1 MAWRNVVQISTCD
14 IPQYIVSD
22 PDSFVSAWRNVNTS
36 PKYEQ
41 FITSQIDTWSG
52 LPVHDAID
60 GEKMCGNDTD
70 CIHVAQVSGNL
81 MATLKY
87 NGVDTSF
94 VFTANSS
101 NTDLAWCFI
110 ALVDEENHKGLFCVA
125 QRYRNNNVYGYPSGA
140 AQWSYSD
147 TTMSQ
152 MYTILTANPYI
163 PVIHVTS
170 NGGGATHIAKRAGLL
185 SSIGASNL
193 SDILMVSGGGG
204 GGLIIGED
212 TYAGKDA
219 GGISGNGNNS
229 ANQTTGYAF
238 GQGESADGVSGG
250 GGGLYGG
257 YKGGT

>member
-1 MAWRNVVQISTCD
+1 MAIELVDITGVVGCKGFTPTSWNYSNESTSPNYTEGVNLFSLAEIGQTITLIDNDYLKIQYTRQNSSSNNLSGWYKSPNGDVSILSISNGWDPSSFFGIVFALDEDNQTGGFFSCL
-14 IPQYIVSD
+14 QYNYYGSTKYYIATNSAAQG
-22 PDSFVSAWRNVNTS
+22 SNQAYIAIKNSMVSA
-36 PKYEQ
+36 
-41 FITSQIDTWSG
+41 I
-52 LPVHDAID
+52 
-60 GEKMCGNDTD
+60 
-70 CIHVAQVSGNL
+70 
-81 MATLKY
+81 
-87 NGVDTSF
+87 
-94 VFTANSS
+94 
-101 NTDLAWCFI
+101 
-110 ALVDEENHKGLFCVA
+110 
-125 QRYRNNNVYGYPSGA
+125 
-140 AQWSYSD
+140 
-147 TTMSQ
+147 
-152 MYTILTANPYI
+152 
-163 PVIHVTS
+163 TS

-257 YKGGT
+257 SKGVIV